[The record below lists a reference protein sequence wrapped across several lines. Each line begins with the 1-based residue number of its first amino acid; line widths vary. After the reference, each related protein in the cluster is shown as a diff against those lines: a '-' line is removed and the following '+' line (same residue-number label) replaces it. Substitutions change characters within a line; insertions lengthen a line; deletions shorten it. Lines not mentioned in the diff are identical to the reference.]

1 MSSSPFDLVILD
13 CDGVLVD
20 SETISRRVL
29 TGQLAEHGIDVD
41 FDYFQQHFLGRS
53 FPRVTEAIRTTFK
66 LSLGP
71 EFEEEYRRRLLG
83 SFENELKAVEG
94 VEDMLDSLAVR
105 TCVATSSTPVRL
117 RRSLELTNLARWFGG
132 DVFTASE
139 VRNGK
144 PAPDLFLHVARRMG
158 VDPKRCLVVEDSIPG
173 IKAGIAASMAV
184 WRFVGASHLRD
195 IWRESHRD
203 FPEVPVFDNWKDF
216 LEMAPGLKRER
227 EKSG

>member
-1 MSSSPFDLVILD
+1 VSSSSFDLVILD

-29 TGQLAEHGIDVD
+29 TGQLAELGVDVD
-41 FDYFQQHFLGRS
+41 PDYFQKHFLGRS
-53 FPRVTEAIRTTFK
+53 FPRVAETIRAAFK
-66 LSLGP
+66 LNLGT
-71 EFEEEYRRRLLG
+71 EFEEEYRRRLLA

-105 TCVATSSTPVRL
+105 TCVATSSSPARVR
-117 RRSLELTNLARWFGG
+117 RTLEVTKLDHRFGN

-144 PAPDLFLHVARRMG
+144 PAPDLFLHVAQRMD
-158 VDPKRCLVVEDSIPG
+158 VEPQRCLVVEDSIPG
-173 IKAGIAASMAV
+173 IEAGIAASMAV

-195 IWRESHRD
+195 IWRESHAQFSD
-203 FPEVPVFDNWKDF
+203 VPAFDNWKDF

-227 EKSG
+227 EKTG